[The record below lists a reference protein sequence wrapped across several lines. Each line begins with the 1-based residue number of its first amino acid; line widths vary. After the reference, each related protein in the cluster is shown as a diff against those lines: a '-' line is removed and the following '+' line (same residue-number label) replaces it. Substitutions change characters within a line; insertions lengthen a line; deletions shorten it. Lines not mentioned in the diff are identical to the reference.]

1 MDLKTTLQTDLK
13 DAMRKG
19 EETRK
24 STIRM
29 ALTGIQIAEAEKG
42 TQLDDAAYMAIIQ
55 KEIKSRRESIED
67 ARRANRPDLITQSE
81 AEIKILQAYLPPAL
95 TPEEL
100 DVLVKAAIA
109 EAGATTIRE
118 MGQVMKIL
126 TPQLQGRAT
135 NSEASQAVK
144 RLLQ

>member
-1 MDLKTTLQTDLK
+1 MDLKTTLQSDLK

-19 EETRK
+19 EDTRK

-29 ALTGIQIAEAEKG
+29 ALTAIQLAEVEKDSHMDE
-42 TQLDDAAYMAIIQ
+42 TAYLAVIQ

-67 ARRANRPDLITQSE
+67 AKRANRPELITQAE
-81 AEIKILQAYLPPAL
+81 AEIKVLQGYLPPAFS
-95 TPEEL
+95 PEEL
-100 DVLVKAAIA
+100 DSLVKAAIA
-109 EAGATTIRE
+109 EAGATSIRE

-126 TPQLQGRAT
+126 KPQLQGRAT
-135 NSEASQAVK
+135 TDEASQAVK